1 MKHFTF
7 LQVVREL
14 MVPEDL
20 TVVEP
25 VDSVEVRLEQ
35 VDTPDQVVVHLT
47 FVKADQ
53 HLLIV

>member
-1 MKHFTF
+1 
-7 LQVVREL
+7 